1 MRRAKIRLKILPP
14 FTRNFKSL
22 EVSLTVER
30 GSKLADLIKDLSKK
44 GLITIDK
51 IINNG
56 RLKDYVVILVNGITV
71 FDLSHVVS
79 DGDRIVVMPLASG
92 G

>member
-1 MRRAKIRLKILPP
+1 M
-14 FTRNFKSL
+14 
-22 EVSLTVER
+22 
-30 GSKLADLIKDLSKK
+30 
-44 GLITIDK
+44 
-51 IINNG
+51 INNG
-56 RLKDYVVILVNGITV
+56 RLKDYVAVLVNGITV